1 MTENKSTKKF
11 VYLLECG
18 DKFYKIGVAASMNK
32 RLGSIKVGNP
42 FPIYIVTK
50 NLVENAYKLEKEIHH
65 RLKKRQVS
73 GEWFKL
79 EPAEVIEICTL
90 INSKIKQK
98 KFYTSKTI
106 LSFGDKKII
115 DSSRKLW
122 TIQRQEI
129 FEKPVE
135 ALQLTINNNPKQI
148 NKNIETDIDITS
160 EAELLIKKYGIA
172 SSSFLQRKM
181 KIGYSRAA
189 RIMDILEEKGIVSH
203 ANGAKARKILSDN

>member
-1 MTENKSTKKF
+1 MTENESAKKF

-18 DKFYKIGVAASMNK
+18 DKFYKIGVATSMNK

-42 FPIYIVTK
+42 FPIYIVTR
-50 NLVENAYKLEKEIHH
+50 NIVENAHKLEKEIHH

-79 EPAEVIEICTL
+79 EPAEVIEVCTL
-90 INSKIKQK
+90 INSKTKQK
-98 KFYTSKTI
+98 KFYNGKTI

-122 TIQRQEI
+122 TIQRQEL
-129 FEKPVE
+129 FDKPVE
-135 ALQLTINNNPKQI
+135 AIQLTKSDNKKEI
-148 NKNIETDIDITS
+148 NKNKETDFDIIS

-203 ANGAKARKILSDN
+203 ADGSKARKILS